1 MHANATD
8 PSAWQG
14 QFVGEAIGLLTGVPV
29 ACTLGLVPGQSR
41 AVLGVEVLAAGLLA
55 WSVQIGIHLQAVRG
69 RVGSSPAVRIGRI
82 GLAQAAVLSLPVPGV
97 VAAGGRRRL
106 YWLVPGTVLVAPDG
120 VAGDPVADDDRPVGG
135 VALVGAVGGGV
146 GRLQQV
152 GADVLGWEVVD
163 GQVHGLQQQRP
174 GGVDHGDVA
183 QEGPHAARGR
193 RGPDGVVAAGTVTGH
208 GLEVA
213 ALQGVGHGRSPGSRA
228 QLLPAVR
235 QREPG
240 LGPER
245 RVVAAPVGEK
255 RPAARLCHGDHRPS
269 RPAAAARPTPPVR
282 SAPAAAPPP
291 DPNRPGRIVTMT
303 HDSGQARHRLR
314 GRAPLTGPW

>member
-1 MHANATD
+1 MLPPGTRAASAANATFSKAAGGARLMHANATD

-163 GQVHGLQQQRP
+163 GRCM
-174 GGVDHGDVA
+174 A
-183 QEGPHAARGR
+183 SSSSSARVESTTAMSPRKARTR
-193 RGPDGVVAAGTVTGH
+193 RGEG
-208 GLEVA
+208 
-213 ALQGVGHGRSPGSRA
+213 
-228 QLLPAVR
+228 AVR
-235 QREPG
+235 MG
-240 LGPER
+240 WSLLGR
-245 RVVAAPVGEK
+245 
-255 RPAARLCHGDHRPS
+255 
-269 RPAAAARPTPPVR
+269 
-282 SAPAAAPPP
+282 
-291 DPNRPGRIVTMT
+291 
-303 HDSGQARHRLR
+303 
-314 GRAPLTGPW
+314 